1 MKHIKRF
8 NENSSEEIML
18 YNNKGD
24 LKLGSFKVHQR
35 GKSGSIYIKSIDDVD
50 WEQSFLSFYNNT
62 RGSTEWT
69 HILPQSL
76 DKLTDEIKLLIYESD
91 KKEEYVK
98 CSFYLEYDGEE
109 RFARLIHI
117 APEFKRVKEGGIIT
131 SYIDKFEY

>member
-1 MKHIKRF
+1 MKHIKKF

-35 GKSGSIYIKSIDDVD
+35 GKSGAIYIKSVDDVD

-69 HILPQSL
+69 NILLQSL
-76 DKLTDEIKLLIYESD
+76 DKRTDEIKLLIYESD
-91 KKEEYVK
+91 KKEEYVR
-98 CSFYLEYDGEE
+98 CSFYLEYDGEK

-117 APEFKRVKEGGIIT
+117 APEFERVKEGGIIT
-131 SYIDKFEY
+131 SYLDKLEY